1 MTIYKRSEITS
12 EQLKS
17 WEEESKSEWILESAK
32 SKKELIEK
40 LSKFYEIESDFLTLN
55 DNGYVNLYGTNLNLK
70 WRESNGLCFAF
81 HPAKDKNTKIVRGPW
96 N

>member
-12 EQLKS
+12 EQLKI
-17 WEEESKSEWILESAK
+17 WEEESKSEWILKTAK

-40 LSKFYEIESDFLTLN
+40 LSVFYEVESKNLTLTDEGN
-55 DNGYVNLYGTNLNLK
+55 IILNGMILLLK
-70 WRESNGLCFAF
+70 WRESNGLYFAF
-81 HPAKDKNTKIVRGPW
+81 EPAKDKNNKIVRGPW